1 MKLSTIVK
9 ASFWLSIAN
18 TLLGA
23 YLKIT
28 HHSNAELFLI
38 TGIVLTML
46 FIVSAIIEVR
56 SSTRIGFNEKTMW
69 TIAFLFLS
77 GIAGLVYMFLG
88 RKRIVVNA

>member
-18 TLLGA
+18 TCLGT

-28 HHSNAELFLI
+28 HTASAEFFLI
-38 TGIVLTML
+38 TGIVITLL

-56 SSTRIGFNEKTMW
+56 TSKNISFSEKTMW

-77 GIAGLVYMFLG
+77 GIAGVVYMLIG
-88 RKRIVVNA
+88 RKRIVVKA